1 MLTETHS
8 PELLGQLGQLGFKIT
23 QARNAVAFLSQ
34 PSPLASKL
42 LHSANPLEACI
53 EYLIL
58 HVPECD
64 LPQRF
69 LPAVNSSSPFIT
81 ATHGGSDDLKRRWI
95 EERATKQAG
104 FPAHVVRECLEDAR
118 LIEDW
123 ALLVTALN
131 HYLIGKDWLTVFEE
145 HLDIMEAEPIST
157 EEAEAIGAS
166 YDDDSTLTMPLFVA
180 PIQVHFVIPLTY
192 IYNKSSHP
200 PPIYLTSNSVPAYV
214 RLHLLSQLHEG
225 FESGFIQNTGEGVC
239 LGVMQ
244 VLEEQWGHVEDQGPP
259 DISIVIQ
266 HLMPKSSLFLPLDD
280 ESPPETEAVEA
291 KRRAGKRGGQ
301 RRKEQRTDHQILQE
315 FELMRKQ
322 KAYTDLYALRK
333 KLPAFTAKEEFL
345 GLLQNSRVV
354 IVVGETGTYL
364 NVGPF
369 CHSI

>member
-104 FPAHVVRECLEDAR
+104 FPAHVVRECLEDER

-157 EEAEAIGAS
+157 
-166 YDDDSTLTMPLFVA
+166 
-180 PIQVHFVIPLTY
+180 
-192 IYNKSSHP
+192 
-200 PPIYLTSNSVPAYV
+200 
-214 RLHLLSQLHEG
+214 
-225 FESGFIQNTGEGVC
+225 
-239 LGVMQ
+239 
-244 VLEEQWGHVEDQGPP
+244 
-259 DISIVIQ
+259 
-266 HLMPKSSLFLPLDD
+266 
-280 ESPPETEAVEA
+280 
-291 KRRAGKRGGQ
+291 
-301 RRKEQRTDHQILQE
+301 
-315 FELMRKQ
+315 
-322 KAYTDLYALRK
+322 
-333 KLPAFTAKEEFL
+333 
-345 GLLQNSRVV
+345 
-354 IVVGETGTYL
+354 
-364 NVGPF
+364 
-369 CHSI
+369 